1 MQETIEVNETFS
13 DALAFMALDPKT
25 AFSPEHC
32 KQKVIRKWLLYLHDD
47 ILESVKEL
55 NNGRLPLRY
64 PGAADPVKDARDAM
78 VHAEKLL
85 SAGVIYALSP
95 TSAGG
100 EAPANVEERFNFMY
114 HVMSRCP
121 QLMIDMLFSAFMLS
135 RGMIV
140 YKRRTPEGKP
150 KHRTEGTLQ
159 KIIGLAN
166 NVKRAAQRIELEKE
180 HQLLHL
186 CSAVY
191 KEAKNLG
198 VDIRPDS
205 PHAIRCALEQA
216 KLVGAMKTDVMFGLL
231 DSYQMRLQQ
240 FAPLPEA
247 ARRLMTLNIA
257 EDLREDIQV
266 HCGLEVQILT

>member
-1 MQETIEVNETFS
+1 MNARASEKVSFTSMVSCTGVGVLGRAG
-13 DALAFMALDPKT
+13 ALGATRSSSEDTSSVLVFMALDPKT

-114 HVMSRCP
+114 HV
-121 QLMIDMLFSAFMLS
+121 
-135 RGMIV
+135 
-140 YKRRTPEGKP
+140 
-150 KHRTEGTLQ
+150 
-159 KIIGLAN
+159 N
-166 NVKRAAQRIELEKE
+166 
-180 HQLLHL
+180 
-186 CSAVY
+186 
-191 KEAKNLG
+191 
-198 VDIRPDS
+198 
-205 PHAIRCALEQA
+205 HAS
-216 KLVGAMKTDVMFGLL
+216 G
-231 DSYQMRLQQ
+231 
-240 FAPLPEA
+240 
-247 ARRLMTLNIA
+247 
-257 EDLREDIQV
+257 
-266 HCGLEVQILT
+266 